1 MNNSFSNSAQIEYR
15 KKLGQARE
23 KFLEMLFSIPRE
35 LTEESFLAILHL
47 WSSKLSEKQKTYYEQ
62 RLAEL
67 VPRMEKIMVKQWGI
81 HYTLRCSKYL
91 DLMFYLVEEEEKAQ
105 NFYFDNLLDKMV
117 FDALTKDR
125 SS

>member
-81 HYTLRCSKYL
+81 QYTLRCSKYL